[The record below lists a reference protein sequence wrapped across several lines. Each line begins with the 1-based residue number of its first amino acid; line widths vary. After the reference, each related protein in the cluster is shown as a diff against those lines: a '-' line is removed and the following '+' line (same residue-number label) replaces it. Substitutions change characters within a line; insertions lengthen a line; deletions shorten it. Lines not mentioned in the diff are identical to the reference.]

1 MNHPL
6 TAGVP
11 GLGSLAREH
20 LERPRNTGPWPAAA
34 AHLRRFTG
42 EAGSVAAGAFVR
54 FRFALD
60 TNRIAAVRYEVL
72 GGPAL
77 MATASWLSEHL
88 SGKEAESA
96 AVPAGLDMAH
106 VLQLERAEHGMALL
120 VEDAARNALN
130 SVAIGLKLPPKA

>member
-1 MNHPL
+1 MDHSS

-11 GLGSLAREH
+11 GFGSLAREH

-34 AHLRRFTG
+34 ARLRRFTG
-42 EAGSVAAGAFVR
+42 EAGSVAAGDFVR

-60 TNRIAAVRYEVL
+60 ANRIAAVRYEVL

-88 SGKEAESA
+88 TGKEAEPT
-96 AVPAGLDMAH
+96 AVPAGLDMAR
-106 VLQLERAEHGMALL
+106 VLELERVEHGMALL

-130 SVAIGLKLPPKA
+130 TVATGLKLPPKA

>member
-1 MNHPL
+1 MNHPS

-11 GLGSLAREH
+11 GFGSLAREH
-20 LERPRNTGPWPAAA
+20 LEHPRNTGSWPASA

-54 FRFALD
+54 FRIALD
-60 TNRIAAVRYEVL
+60 AHRIAAVRYEVL

-77 MATASWLSEHL
+77 MATASWLSEYL
-88 SGKEAESA
+88 IGKKADPT
-96 AVPAGLDMAH
+96 AVPAGLDMAR
-106 VLQLERAEHGMALL
+106 VLELERVEHGMALL

-130 SVAIGLKLPPKA
+130 SVATGLELSPKA